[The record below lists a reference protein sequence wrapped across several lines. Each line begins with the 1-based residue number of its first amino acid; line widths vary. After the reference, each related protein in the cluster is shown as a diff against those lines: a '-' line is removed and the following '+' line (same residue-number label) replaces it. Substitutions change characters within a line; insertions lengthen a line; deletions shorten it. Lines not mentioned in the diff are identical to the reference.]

1 MLIAEMPE
9 VMEAAERGQAEACSP
24 SEEIPDVITQVH
36 HFPCQLF
43 VLPLALVRL
52 M

>member
-1 MLIAEMPE
+1 MLTAEMPE

-24 SEEIPDVITQVH
+24 SEETPDVITQVC

-43 VLPLALVRL
+43 DLLLASVRL
-52 M
+52 L

>member
-9 VMEAAERGQAEACSP
+9 VMEAAERGQAEACSS

-36 HFPCQLF
+36 PSPCQLF
-43 VLPLALVRL
+43 ILLLPLARLV
-52 M
+52 